1 MSASVTAGMLRW
13 EAVMSLM
20 YAPTVVDVSSIHAR
34 LVPVNRL
41 LPGATLLAFA
51 SLACAHA
58 HLTSS
63 VPADASTLSSSPSGL
78 VLNFSEAAV
87 LTAASI
93 QKAGAAPRKLLPLPT
108 RAVAQV
114 SFALPALT
122 PGVYLVSWRALS
134 ADGHIMPGKIHFTI
148 AAGSGQEHAASH

>member
-1 MSASVTAGMLRW
+1 VK
-13 EAVMSLM
+13 
-20 YAPTVVDVSSIHAR
+20 
-34 LVPVNRL
+34 RL
-41 LPGATLLAFA
+41 LLGATLLALA
-51 SLACAHA
+51 SLAHAHA

-63 VPADASTLSSSPSGL
+63 APADASTLSTSPPSL

-108 RAVAQV
+108 RAAAQV

-122 PGVYLVSWRALS
+122 PGAYVVSWRALG
-134 ADGHIMPGKIHFTI
+134 ADGHIMPGRLGFTI
-148 AAGSGQEHAASH
+148 VAGSGQEHAASH